1 LGYDVTVKAVYA
13 SGRVASG
20 ITKAQVLEVF
30 NYEEGVHEVVYSSA
44 TGGWVYKGAA
54 FPPEEFSGIR
64 IFQIPRDIVNGDK
77 LVFTITKST
86 LDTTF
91 RDIRNIPFDETW
103 QLVGGPEDYRESN
116 VYEEKENVMK
126 VSMVDNPFVFPAKC
140 TYSLSQGKVVALST
154 NRTPMSE
161 GQFGEHP
168 LYVFS
173 QEGIEVMSVDASG
186 TVAYSNMYPVSHEV
200 CLNADSVCGI
210 DSGVLFLGAQGVMLI
225 GGSRCIHLSAT
236 MDNDAVENEAIKRS
250 GIIGRIAS
258 LNGFGGV
265 VDGASFIDF
274 MRTAKVARF
283 PEMDEIVFCNDKFN
297 YSYVYSV
304 PGKVW
309 SKTSNAF
316 AGFVKAGG
324 SFAMFSHKD
333 EKTCIHVPGDTFS
346 GSNRILLV
354 TRPFLFGT
362 KLPKRIMQLM
372 LHAYLAK
379 PENTSQTPFVSCFLL
394 CSNDGVHFKLV
405 SGCDRSSETRDIVFP
420 YFPTCSYRYYIFA
433 LTGNVVS
440 KSMITGLEIDVSAA
454 WSNRL
459 R

>member
-1 LGYDVTVKAVYA
+1 
-13 SGRVASG
+13 
-20 ITKAQVLEVF
+20 
-30 NYEEGVHEVVYSSA
+30 
-44 TGGWVYKGAA
+44 
-54 FPPEEFSGIR
+54 
-64 IFQIPRDIVNGDK
+64 
-77 LVFTITKST
+77 
-86 LDTTF
+86 
-91 RDIRNIPFDETW
+91 
-103 QLVGGPEDYRESN
+103 
-116 VYEEKENVMK
+116 
-126 VSMVDNPFVFPAKC
+126 
-140 TYSLSQGKVVALST
+140 
-154 NRTPMSE
+154 MSE

-200 CLNADSVCGI
+200 CRNADSVCGI
-210 DSGVLFLGAQGVMLI
+210 DSGVLFLGTQGVMLI
-225 GGSRCIHLSAT
+225 GGSRCIHLSAA

-274 MRTAKVARF
+274 MRTSKVARF

-297 YSYVYSV
+297 YSFVYSV
-304 PGKVW
+304 SGKMW
-309 SKTSNAF
+309 SKMSNAF

-324 SFAMFSHKD
+324 SFAMFSHKE
-333 EKTCIHVPGDTFS
+333 EKTCIYVPGDAFS
-346 GSNRILLV
+346 GCNRILLV

-379 PENTSQTPFVSCFLL
+379 PESASLTPFVSCFLL
-394 CSNDGVHFKLV
+394 CSNDGVHFKFV